1 MVRRRWS
8 DIALALA
15 VFAGSLGLL
24 AAGNEHD
31 GLGDVD
37 GLEIALTALA
47 SLPLVAHRIA
57 PLRVFAFTGLASAAL
72 RLVASPAGP
81 PLGPTVA
88 LFSVGA
94 AGGRERRTL
103 AVVLAVF
110 AAHVT
115 ASGVARDAFPAAELA
130 LGIAVWGGAWLAG
143 ERMRLR
149 RERIAELEERAV
161 RAEREAERERRLAA
175 VEERMRIARDL
186 HDSAGHAINVIL
198 VHAGLGRMQAERD
211 PAAARAAFGTIEEVA
226 RETIGEIDQM
236 VRVLRESS
244 GDAAPGV
251 EPPPGIAALDQVVAR
266 HRAAGLDVTATY
278 RGPRRTLPPRV
289 DTAAYRIVQ
298 EALTNAARHG
308 DGRVELDVRFGD
320 DALEVAV
327 ANPVAAGAVPGD
339 GHGLIGIRERATLL
353 GGTLDAEAREDRF
366 EVRACLPIA

>member
-1 MVRRRWS
+1 VVRRSWS

-31 GLGDVD
+31 GLGGID
-37 GLEIALTALA
+37 GLDIALTALA
-47 SLPLVAHRIA
+47 TLPLVARRIA

-94 AGGRERRTL
+94 TGGRERRTL
-103 AVVLAVF
+103 VVGLAVL

-130 LGIAVWGGAWLAG
+130 LGLAVWGGAWLAG
-143 ERMRLR
+143 ERTRLR
-149 RERIAELEERAV
+149 GERMAELEERAE

-175 VEERMRIARDL
+175 AEERMRIARDL

-198 VHAGLGRMQAERD
+198 VHAGLGRLQTERD
-211 PAAARAAFGTIEEVA
+211 PAAARAAFATIEEVA
-226 RETIGEIDQM
+226 RETVGEIDQM
-236 VRVLRESS
+236 VRVLRDDP
-244 GDAAPGV
+244 GDGV
-251 EPPPGIAALDQVVAR
+251 EPPPGIAALDQLVAR
-266 HRAAGLDVTATY
+266 HRAGGLDVIATY
-278 RGPRRTLPPRV
+278 RGSRRTLPGSV

-308 DGRVELDVRFGD
+308 DGRVEVDVRFGD

-327 ANPVAAGAVPGD
+327 ANPVAPGATNGD

-353 GGTLDAEAREDRF
+353 GGALEVGTRDGRF
-366 EVRACLPIA
+366 QVRACLPLA